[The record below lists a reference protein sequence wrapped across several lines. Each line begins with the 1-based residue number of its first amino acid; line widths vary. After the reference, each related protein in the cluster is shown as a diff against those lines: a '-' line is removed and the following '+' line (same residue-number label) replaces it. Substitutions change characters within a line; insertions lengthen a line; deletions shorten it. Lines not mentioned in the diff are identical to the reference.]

1 MSCREADLYF
11 ASSSSLSNDA
21 VNPDL
26 RRSLV
31 VKSTD
36 GSMVHHATEVRGLTR
51 AAEAGVYTVIVAAG
65 LGHLAVRV
73 LTSHHHGHIIRCQP
87 HESPVYTRPGD
98 TQCMAPPLYPGD
110 RSTGTGHH

>member
-11 ASSSSLSNDA
+11 ASSSSVSNDA

-26 RRSLV
+26 RGSLV

-51 AAEAGVYTVIVAAG
+51 AAEAGVYTVVVAAG

-73 LTSHHHGHIIRCQP
+73 LTSSSSWSHHQMSASWVTCVH
-87 HESPVYTRPGD
+87 SPW
-98 TQCMAPPLYPGD
+98 
-110 RSTGTGHH
+110 